1 MLRLI
6 PKHHVRVDTPSL
18 VFRNGH
24 VFDGHRHRPGHG
36 VAVTGGRVAAV
47 VPEAALDGFVGPRT
61 QVVDLAGGL
70 LLPGFQDAHAH
81 PVQAGVERLRCD
93 LTTAGTREEY
103 LDVVRGYAQAHP
115 ERPWLLGGGWAMPV
129 FGTVGPQAIDLDT
142 VVSERPVF
150 LANRDHHGAWVNTA
164 ALRVAGIDRDTP
176 DPADG
181 RIERDASG
189 YPTGTLHEGAMALVQ
204 RHVPPTTDEEHD
216 RALAVAQQYLHSL
229 GVTAWQDAILGAYG
243 GNADPASTYLRAA
256 QREVLTARVR
266 GALWWDRGAG
276 LEQIDDLVERR
287 ATFTHGRLNAG
298 TVKVMQ
304 DGIVENGTAAMSRP
318 YLDGQGGCTDNAGL
332 SFVDPQ
338 LLCRAVT
345 RLDREG
351 FQVHVHA
358 IGDRAVTETL
368 DAFATARLANGH
380 SANRHHVAHL
390 QVVAPADR
398 PRLADLDVTANM
410 QALWAVNDEA
420 MTELTLP
427 YLDEELAGWQYP
439 FGSLVRAGAR
449 LAAGSDWPV
458 STPDPLQAIHVAVN
472 RTMAVGGSAA
482 EPLLPDEALSLEQAF
497 AAYTSGSAFVNHLD
511 DTGVLASG
519 MRADLTVLDRDPFGE
534 DPAEIGSC
542 TVRAT
547 YVDGRLVHRVST

>member
-1 MLRLI
+1 
-6 PKHHVRVDTPSL
+6 VDTPDL

-24 VFDGHRHRPGHG
+24 VFDGHRHLPRHG
-36 VAVTGGRVAAV
+36 AVVRAGRVVAV
-47 VPEAALDGFVGPRT
+47 VPEPDLDMYVDGGAD
-61 QVVDLAGGL
+61 VVDLAGGL

-93 LTTAGTREEY
+93 LTSSGTREEY
-103 LDVVRGYAQAHP
+103 LDAVRAYAVARP
-115 ERPWLLGGGWAMPV
+115 ERAWLLGGGWAMPV
-129 FGTVGPQAIDLDT
+129 FGTAGPQAADLDA
-142 VVSERPVF
+142 VVPDRPVF

-164 ALRVAGIDRDTP
+164 ALRAAGIDRDTP
-176 DPADG
+176 DPVDG
-181 RIERDASG
+181 RIERDSAG
-189 YPTGTLHEGAMALVQ
+189 NPTGTLHEGAMALVQ

-216 RALAVAQQYLHSL
+216 RALVVAQEYLHSL

-243 GNADPASTYLRAA
+243 GNADPSSTYLRAA
-256 QREVLTARVR
+256 ERDVLTARVR
-266 GALWWDRGAG
+266 GALWWERERG
-276 LEQIDDLVERR
+276 LDQVEDLVERR
-287 ATFTHGRLNAG
+287 ATYTCGRLNAG

-304 DGIVENGTAAMSRP
+304 DGIVENWTAAMSRP
-318 YLDGQGGCTDNAGL
+318 YHDGCGGPTTNAGL
-332 SFVDPQ
+332 SFVEPD
-338 LLCRAVT
+338 LLRRAVT

-368 DAFATARLANGH
+368 DAFAAARSANGQSSH
-380 SANRHHVAHL
+380 RHHVAHL
-390 QVVAPADR
+390 QVVAPEDR
-398 PRLADLDVTANM
+398 ARFAELDVTANL

-439 FGSLVRAGAR
+439 FGSLARAGAR

-472 RTMAVGGSAA
+472 RTSTDEPA
-482 EPLLPDEALSLEQAF
+482 EPLLPDEALTLEQAF

-511 DTGVLASG
+511 DTGVLAPG
-519 MRADLTVLDRDPFGE
+519 MRADLAVLDRDPFGE
-534 DPAEIGSC
+534 DPAGIGSC
-542 TVRAT
+542 AVRAT
-547 YVDGRLVHRVST
+547 YVDGRPVHQVPA